1 MALLLTNYNMTREQ
15 PKNTKY
21 DAASFTVAT
30 GQTNRDIK
38 ANVPALWNNFTD
50 ARFMRIT
57 TDNTITIRLNSTS
70 NPWIVMT
77 STESPRKFTRQE
89 EGMIIENIY
98 ITNASWNTANIKVEL
113 YQ

>member
-1 MALLLTNYNMTREQ
+1 MASIDSFNS
-15 PKNTKY
+15 KY

-38 ANVPALWNNFTD
+38 ANVATLWSNFAD

-57 TDNTITIRLNSTS
+57 TDQTISIRLNSTS
-70 NPWIVMT
+70 NPAIVMT
-77 STESPRKFTRQE
+77 ASESPRKFTRTE
-89 EGMIIENIY
+89 EGIVITNIY
-98 ITNASWNTANIKVEL
+98 ITNASGNTANMTVEL